1 MIGRLPANQVRLE
14 ERVRDLQAVLDHM
27 PAMIGYWDHNL
38 INRFANPAYQTWF
51 GIGSEQIYGMHL
63 RDVIGEERYRLNLP
77 YIEGVLRGEPQSFE
91 RDIPSPDGKFVRH
104 SLAEYIPDIL
114 DGKVQGFCV
123 MVSDISAVVET
134 RAKLR
139 ASEERYRAVV
149 EDQTDVI
156 ARFRKDG
163 TLIFV
168 NEVYC
173 RFFGQSACQIIGK
186 KWHPVVFPPDV
197 ARIEA
202 DLNSLCVER
211 SVVVIENRVYSGRGE
226 LRWMQF
232 VNRGFFDADGLLVEI
247 QSVGRDITER
257 KNAELALVEA
267 HEQLERRVIERTEQL
282 RQLAV
287 QTTLAEERERQAIA
301 RDLHDDLGQ
310 ILHVARIKFDGLVKN
325 LSCAAPPQLAELD
338 RLISDASRLVR
349 SLTAQLSPPVLR
361 ELGLGPALTWL
372 CEELERNYGLIVE
385 ARIGEV
391 PVALSETE
399 SAILFRAA
407 RELLI
412 NVAKHAD
419 SDMARLELFCRDDCL
434 LLVVEDDGIGIGDM
448 ARAFAGQ
455 QGVGLSNVRERIIF
469 IGGSMELDSTPAGG
483 TRAVLRMPAGRKC
496 ADEN

>member
-1 MIGRLPANQVRLE
+1 MIGRLPASQVRLE
-14 ERVRDLQAVLDHM
+14 ERVRDLQAVLDHL
-27 PAMIGYWDHNL
+27 PAVIGYWDANL

-51 GIGSEQIYGMHL
+51 GLEPNQIYGMHL

-91 RDIPSPDGKFVRH
+91 RDIPSLDGKFVRH

-123 MVSDISAVVET
+123 MVSDISAVVEA

-149 EDQTDVI
+149 EDQTEVI

-163 TLIFV
+163 SLIFV
-168 NEVYC
+168 NEVFC
-173 RFFGQSACQIIGK
+173 RFFGKTADEIIGK
-186 KWHPVVFPPDV
+186 KWHQIVFSEDIP
-197 ARIEA
+197 RIEA
-202 DLNSLCVER
+202 DLHALSVEH
-211 SVVVIENRVYSGRGE
+211 SVAVIEKRVYSGSGE

-247 QSVGRDITER
+247 QAVGRDITEH
-257 KNAELALVEA
+257 KNAQLALVEA
-267 HEQLERRVIERTEQL
+267 HEQMERRVIERTEQL

-310 ILHVARIKFDGLVKN
+310 ILHVAKIKLDSLAKN
-325 LSCAAPPQLAELD
+325 LCCDAPPQVAELD
-338 RLISDASRLVR
+338 RLISDASRLIR

-361 ELGLGPALTWL
+361 ELGLGPALVWL
-372 CEELERNYGLIVE
+372 CEELERNYGLVVE
-385 ARIGEV
+385 TRIGQIE
-391 PVALSETE
+391 PALSETE

-419 SDMARLELFCRDDCL
+419 SDMAKLELFCSDNSL
-434 LLVVEDDGIGIGDM
+434 LLVVEDDGIGIGDI
-448 ARAFAGQ
+448 AQAFVGQ

-469 IGGSMELDSTPAGG
+469 IGGSMTLDSKQEGG
-483 TRAVLRMPAGRKC
+483 TRVVLSMPLRPAHGEIR
-496 ADEN
+496 

>member
-14 ERVRDLQAVLDHM
+14 ERVRDLQAILDHI
-27 PAMIGYWDHNL
+27 PAMIGYWDRNL

-51 GIGSEQIYGMHL
+51 GLAPNQIYGMHI

-77 YIEGVLRGEPQSFE
+77 YIEGVLRGEWQSFE

-104 SLAEYIPDIL
+104 SLAEYIPDML
-114 DGKVQGFCV
+114 DGKAQGFCV
-123 MVSDISAVVET
+123 MVTDISAVAET
-134 RAKLR
+134 RAKLK

-149 EDQTDVI
+149 EDQTEVI
-156 ARFRKDG
+156 TRFRKDG
-163 TLIFV
+163 TLTFV

-173 RFFGQSACQIIGK
+173 RLFGRSPDEIIGTR
-186 KWHPVVFPPDV
+186 WHPVVFPEDV
-197 ARIEA
+197 PRIEA
-202 DLNSLCVER
+202 ALATLSAEH
-211 SVVVIENRVYSGRGE
+211 SVVVIENRVYSAGGE

-232 VNRGFFDADGLLVEI
+232 VNRGFFDADGELVEI
-247 QSVGRDITER
+247 QSVGRDITEHKR
-257 KNAELALVEA
+257 AEFALVEA
-267 HEQLERRVIERTEQL
+267 HEQMERRVVERTEQL

-310 ILHVARIKFDGLVKN
+310 ILHVARIKFDSLVKN
-325 LSCAAPPQLAELD
+325 LACETQPQLAELD
-338 RLISDASRLVR
+338 RLIYDASRLVR

-361 ELGLGPALTWL
+361 ELGLGPALVWL

-385 ARIGEV
+385 ARIE
-391 PVALSETE
+391 PLPLALSETV

-419 SDMARLELFCRDDCL
+419 SDLATLELYQERDCL
-434 LLVVEDDGIGIGDM
+434 LLVVEDDGVGIGDM
-448 ARAFAGQ
+448 AQAFAGK
-455 QGVGLSNVRERIIF
+455 QGVGLSNVRERILF
-469 IGGSMELDSTPAGG
+469 IGGRVELDTKPGGG
-483 TRAVLRMPAGRKC
+483 TRAQLRLPLQSGTGACR
-496 ADEN
+496 